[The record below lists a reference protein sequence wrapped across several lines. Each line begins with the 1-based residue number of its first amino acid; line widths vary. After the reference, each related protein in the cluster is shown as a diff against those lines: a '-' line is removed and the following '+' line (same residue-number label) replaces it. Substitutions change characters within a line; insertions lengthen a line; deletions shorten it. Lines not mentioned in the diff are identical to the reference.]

1 MYSRDLKIAA
11 MREIDAGRAD
21 RRVGA
26 TAGVE
31 PASVGN
37 FLLGP
42 RLWNEDFSVFKYFD
56 ITEKVKL
63 RLPSDFFNLFN
74 HPNDKNPNATTGL
87 INLSQQLNDP
97 RIIQFSAR
105 IEF

>member
-1 MYSRDLKIAA
+1 LNW
-11 MREIDAGRAD
+11 
-21 RRVGA
+21 
-26 TAGVE
+26 T
-31 PASVGN
+31 PHN

-63 RLPSDFFNLFN
+63 RFTSDFFNLFN
-74 HPNDKNPNATTGL
+74 HPNDGGRNNPNPTTGL
-87 INLSQQLNDP
+87 LNQSVQMNDP